1 MIMSYSTTTPVLI
14 NPAIYFRVNQVDSS
28 GIKVKKKRKRKLG
41 NREFVTAEIS
51 MLLRHCY
58 GDQDSTE

>member
-28 GIKVKKKRKRKLG
+28 GIKVKKKEKE
-41 NREFVTAEIS
+41 NWE
-51 MLLRHCY
+51 
-58 GDQDSTE
+58 TESL